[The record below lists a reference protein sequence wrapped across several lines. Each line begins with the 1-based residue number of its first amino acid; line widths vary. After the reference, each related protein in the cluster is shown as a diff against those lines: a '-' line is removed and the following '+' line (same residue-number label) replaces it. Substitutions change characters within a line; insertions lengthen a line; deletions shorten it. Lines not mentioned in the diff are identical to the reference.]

1 MVSFCTQ
8 TACKDTKKIG
18 YKQINLIIYLNF
30 RKIYLHNS
38 KKSSTFA
45 RFSIYIRRIINP
57 TMAQRYRTQF
67 DSFEGLE
74 TVVQAIEGFSQER
87 FLASLHLRNSRNLTH
102 IANIDA
108 QVLNAIASLQTQHA
122 QLVDFSTT
130 FNSQFVTKNNHYFS
144 SAHQLL
150 RKIHSGVTQMK
161 SIYKQFTPNSSVAVR
176 PIMAQDYTAPSIYER
191 SSLSIAPY
199 TRTLFDLN
207 DYPPEVQRLWYDMA
221 RFFEVLR
228 DSLLVCLEVI
238 RQEQY
243 IRRDPYQCTELYHDF
258 KEEHYL
264 RIKKNIHSLRLN
276 TSEFSP
282 YNNPAID
289 LRQASDTEEE
299 FSQKGFHN
307 LEFDDVCTLAT
318 KELVE
323 EEQRGIY
330 TVEEL
335 QLFAEEREQILV
347 IRHIISNFDEY
358 LPENPRRKTVPAD
371 YVACLM
377 SWCKI
382 PLKKNLAFVTYFAET
397 YKKANGQ
404 YKPPSN
410 SAVNVKKRS
419 SWKGISE
426 FEQLI
431 AQWECVEIN

>member
-1 MVSFCTQ
+1 
-8 TACKDTKKIG
+8 
-18 YKQINLIIYLNF
+18 
-30 RKIYLHNS
+30 
-38 KKSSTFA
+38 
-45 RFSIYIRRIINP
+45 
-57 TMAQRYRTQF
+57 MAQRYQTRF

-150 RKIHSGVTQMK
+150 RKIHTGVTQMK
-161 SIYKQFTPNSSVAVR
+161 SIYKQFTPNSTAAV
-176 PIMAQDYTAPSIYER
+176 PASYQATYTTPSIYER
-191 SSLSIAPY
+191 SSLGIAPY
-199 TRTLFDLN
+199 TRPMFGLDI
-207 DYPPEVQRLWYDMA
+207 YSPEVQRLCMDMA

-228 DSLLVCLEVI
+228 DSLLVCLEVM

-243 IRRDPYQCTELYHDF
+243 IRRDPNQCTELYHDF

-264 RIKKNIHSLRLN
+264 HIKKNIHSLRLN

-289 LRQASDTEEE
+289 LRQASETEEE

-330 TVEEL
+330 TAEEL
-335 QLFAEEREQILV
+335 QLFAEDREQILT
-347 IRHIISNFDEY
+347 IRYIISNFDEY
-358 LPENPRRKTVPAD
+358 LPANPRRKTVPAD

-382 PLKKNLAFVTYFAET
+382 PLKKNLAFVNYFAQT

-426 FEQLI
+426 FEQLMS
-431 AQWECVEIN
+431 QWESVKIN

>member
-1 MVSFCTQ
+1 MHI
-8 TACKDTKKIG
+8 KLIHKKYRTKKNATELPN
-18 YKQINLIIYLNF
+18 KTCIYQKKVVTLQTF
-30 RKIYLHNS
+30 R
-38 KKSSTFA
+38 
-45 RFSIYIRRIINP
+45 SIMSPNDTI
-57 TMAQRYRTQF
+57 MAQRYQTRF

-108 QVLNAIASLQTQHA
+108 QVLAAIANLQTQHA

-130 FNSQFVTKNNHYFS
+130 FNSQFVTKNNHYFN

-176 PIMAQDYTAPSIYER
+176 PIVAQDYTAPSIYER
-191 SSLSIAPY
+191 SSLSVAPY
-199 TRTLFDLN
+199 TRPLFDIK
-207 DYPPEVQRLWYDMA
+207 DYPMEVQQLCCDMA
-221 RFFEVLR
+221 RFFDMLR
-228 DSLLVCLEVI
+228 ESLLVCLEVI

-243 IRRDPYQCTELYHDF
+243 IRRDPNQCTELYHDF
-258 KEEHYL
+258 KEENYL
-264 RIKKNIHSLRLN
+264 RIRKHINSIRLN

-282 YNNPAID
+282 DNNPAID
-289 LRQASDTEEE
+289 LRQASDSEEE

-307 LEFDDVCTLAT
+307 LEFDDVCSLAT

-330 TVEEL
+330 TAEEL
-335 QLFAEEREQILV
+335 QLFAEDREKITAV
-347 IRHIISNFDEY
+347 RYIITHFDEY
-358 LPENPRRKTVPAD
+358 LPANPRRKTVPAD

-377 SWCKI
+377 GWCKI
-382 PLKKNLAFVTYFAET
+382 PIKKNLAFVNYFAAT

-410 SAVNVKKRS
+410 SAVNVKKRT
-419 SWKGISE
+419 SWKGLSE
-426 FEQLI
+426 FEQVIL
-431 AQWECVEIN
+431 QWESVEIS